1 LNLKQIEVYSPLNSQ
16 QTMILRLLFSGL
28 LLFTSAIIVAQQ
40 TNTAQFDWEQYLN
53 ATFLPPGHPKAT
65 AQLNSISDP
74 VLRQS
79 AHTAQNVPQQNAQK
93 DLAEVTVMQTESAR
107 SSKSAEKKETAAAAA
122 EMDDVVAISPAI
134 NLPALISAAETG
146 TSTENKKALYK
157 RYKDEFPLHSTAY
170 GYGKNVLTHLPPS
183 AILIVQGQLDAYPI
197 LAEQN
202 LNNTRTDVVVINL
215 NWLSESV
222 YRTKITQ
229 QLALNPNW
237 KAGETTQ
244 TMLQKLVSLVP
255 TRVHLAMTVDRNILR
270 QFENQLNP
278 MGLVFAMQPV
288 SAQKHHQI
296 LAQFKWDEVQQ
307 PNLPEYIK
315 ALHANYLAAL
325 LIDEKQKQPVS
336 LGNYNRSDLLKNL
349 YSQTGLKTPAEKFL
363 KN

>member
-1 LNLKQIEVYSPLNSQ
+1 
-16 QTMILRLLFSGL
+16 MILRHIFTGL
-28 LLFTSAIIVAQQ
+28 LLFTSALLVAQQ

-79 AHTAQNVPQQNAQK
+79 AHAAQNIPQQNAQAE
-93 DLAEVTVMQTESAR
+93 LAEIAVVQSESLRAA
-107 SSKSAEKKETAAAAA
+107 KSTEKKEKARVA
-122 EMDDVVAISPAI
+122 EMDDAVAISPAI

-146 TSTENKKALYK
+146 ASTENKKALYK

-202 LNNTRTDVVVINL
+202 LNNSRPDVVVINL
-215 NWLSESV
+215 NWLNESA
-222 YRTKITQ
+222 YRSRITQ

-237 KAGETTQ
+237 KAGESTQ
-244 TMLQKLVSLVP
+244 TMVQKLVSLAP
-255 TRVHLAMTVDRNILR
+255 TRVHLAMTVDRNVLR

-278 MGLVFAMQPV
+278 MGLVFALQPV

-296 LAQFKWDEVQQ
+296 LAQFQWDQIQQ
-307 PNLPEYIK
+307 ANLPEYIK

-336 LGNYNRSDLLKNL
+336 LGNYNRTDLLKSL
-349 YSQTGLKTPAEKFL
+349 YLQTGLKNPAEKFL

>member
-1 LNLKQIEVYSPLNSQ
+1 VYSPLNLQ
-16 QTMILRLLFSGL
+16 QTMILRLIFTGL
-28 LLFTSAIIVAQQ
+28 LLFTSALLVAQQ

-79 AHTAQNVPQQNAQK
+79 ALAAQQIPQRNAQK
-93 DLAEVTVMQTESAR
+93 DLAEVTVMQTESVR
-107 SSKSAEKKETAAAAA
+107 SSKSIEKKEKASVA
-122 EMDDVVAISPAI
+122 EMDDAVAVSPAI

-146 TSTENKKALYK
+146 ALKENKKALYI
-157 RYKDEFPLHSTAY
+157 RYIDEFPLHSTAY

-202 LNNTRTDVVVINL
+202 VNNIRTDVVVINL
-215 NWLSESV
+215 NWLSESA
-222 YRTKITQ
+222 YRSKITQ
-229 QLALNPNW
+229 QLGLNPNW

-244 TMLQKLVSLVP
+244 TMLQKLVSLGP
-255 TRVHLAMTVDRNILR
+255 TRVHLAMTVDRTFLQ
-270 QFENQLNP
+270 QFSAQLSP
-278 MGLVFAMQPV
+278 LGLVFALQPV

-296 LAQFKWDEVQQ
+296 LAQFQWDQIQQ
-307 PNLPEYIK
+307 ANLPEYIK

-336 LGNYNRSDLLKNL
+336 LGNYNRTDLLKSL
-349 YSQTGLKTPAEKFL
+349 YLQTGLKNPAEKFL